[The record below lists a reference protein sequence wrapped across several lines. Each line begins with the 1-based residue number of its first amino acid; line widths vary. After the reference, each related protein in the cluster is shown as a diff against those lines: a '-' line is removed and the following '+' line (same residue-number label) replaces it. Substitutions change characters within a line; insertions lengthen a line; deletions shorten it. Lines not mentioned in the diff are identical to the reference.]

1 MKQKNR
7 LSLFSVKFHPVSH
20 SKERAEKICLNCRT
34 ELNGRYCHICG
45 QENIE
50 PKHTL
55 WGLITHFFNDITHF
69 DGKFFSTV
77 KYLMWKPGFLS
88 AEYVRGRR
96 ANYLDPVRMYIFT
109 SAVFFLILYANVDT
123 NFLVESDAE
132 VAKEKAAAI
141 IAQRNTKITDTIFRS
156 QATDSTG
163 EGGAFPG
170 LRKGFNPKPGLAIDV
185 NSTGDPFEYANRFRN
200 VEEYNAAQGQLAK
213 EDRDN
218 WTKRMLT
225 RRQIQLRLKYG
236 GITTKEFRTA
246 LLDKFVH
253 SFPYLLFISLP
264 LYALYLKLLY
274 LRNKKNFYVDH
285 MIFLIHLYVFTFIV
299 LTVYFAFGAI
309 NNRLDTSWIDILK
322 FALFI
327 FGIVYTVR
335 AMRRYYEQGWLK
347 TVVKF
352 IVFNILTGISMLF
365 LFLLFL
371 GFTLYR
377 V

>member
-1 MKQKNR
+1 MKQRNR

-20 SKERAEKICLNCRT
+20 SKERAEKICLNCRA
-34 ELNGRYCHICG
+34 ELNGRFCHICG
-45 QENIE
+45 QENVE

-69 DGKFFSTV
+69 DGKFFSTL

-123 NFLVESDAE
+123 NFLEESDTE
-132 VAKEKAAAI
+132 VAKEKSTSI
-141 IAQRNTKITDTIFRS
+141 IARINTKIMDSILRS
-156 QATDSTG
+156 ESTDSTRVG
-163 EGGAFPG
+163 RGFPG
-170 LRKGFNPKPGLAIDV
+170 TRRGFNPKPGLTIDTT
-185 NSTGDPFEYANRFRN
+185 STTNPFDYASRFRN
-200 VEEYNAAQGQLAK
+200 IEEYDAAQRQLVPDA
-213 EDRDN
+213 RDN
-218 WTKRMLT
+218 WIQRMLT

-236 GITTKEFRTA
+236 GITTKEFRSA
-246 LLDKFVH
+246 LLDKFIH

-274 LRNKKNFYVDH
+274 LRNKKNYYVDH
-285 MIFLIHLYVFTFIV
+285 IIFLIHLYVFTFIV
-299 LTVYFAFGAI
+299 LMVYFALGAI
-309 NNRLDTSWIDILK
+309 NDRVGTAWIDILK

-327 FGIVYTVR
+327 FGIVYTLK

-347 TVVKF
+347 TIIKF
-352 IVFNILTGISMLF
+352 IVFNILTGFSMLF

-371 GFTLYR
+371 GLTLYR